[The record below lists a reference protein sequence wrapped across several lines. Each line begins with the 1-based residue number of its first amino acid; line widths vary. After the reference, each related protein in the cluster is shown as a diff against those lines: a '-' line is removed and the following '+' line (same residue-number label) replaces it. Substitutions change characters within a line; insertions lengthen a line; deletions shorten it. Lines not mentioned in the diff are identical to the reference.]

1 MFSLF
6 WISSNVSKTL
16 AIGVSVTCLAACAS
30 SATGRSATSG
40 VSREYLNS
48 IASICSTVV
57 GTPSPKEANSSFPTV
72 KFHGRAAPTV
82 RLPKT
87 PGPTWCGSKQLAN
100 GTATATSGTGDP
112 QVKWLAQTW
121 TGKILHNSW
130 ATAPDPYSTTPLAV
144 RGALDAS
151 KLRVG
156 DRSEYVLAKGE
167 YQTQTQTKTDPDPVI
182 IVLEVV
188 ST

>member
-1 MFSLF
+1 LFASLF
-6 WISSNVSKTL
+6 SISSNVSKTL
-16 AIGVSVTCLAACAS
+16 AIGVTATCLAGCAS

-40 VSREYLNS
+40 ASREYLDS
-48 IASICSTVV
+48 VAVTCGTVV
-57 GTPSPKEANSSFPTV
+57 GTPSPREANSSFPIV
-72 KFHGRAAPTV
+72 KFTGHAAPTV
-82 RLPKT
+82 RLVQT

-100 GTATATSGTGDP
+100 GTATATGGTGNP

-130 ATAPDPYSTTPLAV
+130 ATGPDPYASTPLAV
-144 RGALDAS
+144 RGSLAPT

-167 YQTQTQTKTDPDPVI
+167 YKTQTQTDPDPVI